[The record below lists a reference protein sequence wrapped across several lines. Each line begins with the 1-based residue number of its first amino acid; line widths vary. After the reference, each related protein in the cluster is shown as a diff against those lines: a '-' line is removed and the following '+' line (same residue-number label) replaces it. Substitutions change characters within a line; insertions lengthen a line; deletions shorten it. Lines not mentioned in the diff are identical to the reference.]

1 MATNRQGVVVST
13 LRWNLKKHGARGK
26 AFLLE
31 VDVSLSDPYD
41 CSIPMQPEPPEIA
54 TDQKLCIMILGSWVA
69 RVTEGSSVN
78 VDLLCLCVHGNGT
91 HSECIGHITR
101 DRITIQQIGWRPDF
115 LPALLISIRPLRFR
129 DCCKE
134 EEETY
139 SSKSNGDDWVLSRAA
154 IKRAIHACTSG
165 LRWWSKDHD
174 CVQALLVRTIPPLD
188 NEDKTVLPKD
198 ETARRSHCWSNTNP
212 PYFTKEAAE
221 FIASMSSLRT
231 LAVDLPSVDR
241 EDDGGALIAH
251 RAIFSHLPDGEIS
264 KDKKEQESIGEKEEE
279 DDDEGKTKAELVT
292 RKLSSSSS
300 LEKDDLSLKNMG
312 CQQRRLITESCSF
325 PSPETM
331 EDGFCCLSLQ
341 LAPIENTDAVPSRP
355 LLYRAVETRATA
367 V

>member
-1 MATNRQGVVVST
+1 MLTCYIHISPLINGVIVGDVAYYFFFFFFFFFSCVVT
-13 LRWNLKKHGARGK
+13 TTY
-26 AFLLE
+26 FL
-31 VDVSLSDPYD
+31 
-41 CSIPMQPEPPEIA
+41 A
-54 TDQKLCIMILGSWVA
+54 
-69 RVTEGSSVN
+69 
-78 VDLLCLCVHGNGT
+78 
-91 HSECIGHITR
+91 
-101 DRITIQQIGWRPDF
+101 
-115 LPALLISIRPLRFR
+115 
-129 DCCKE
+129 
-134 EEETY
+134 
-139 SSKSNGDDWVLSRAA
+139 
-154 IKRAIHACTSG
+154 
-165 LRWWSKDHD
+165 
-174 CVQALLVRTIPPLD
+174 
-188 NEDKTVLPKD
+188 
-198 ETARRSHCWSNTNP
+198 
-212 PYFTKEAAE
+212 
-221 FIASMSSLRT
+221 ASMSSLRT